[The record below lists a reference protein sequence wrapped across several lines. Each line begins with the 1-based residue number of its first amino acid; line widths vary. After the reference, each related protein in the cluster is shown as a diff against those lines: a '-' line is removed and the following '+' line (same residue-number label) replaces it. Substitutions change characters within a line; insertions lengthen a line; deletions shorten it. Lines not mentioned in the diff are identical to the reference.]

1 MDLFTCEDN
10 LRDGRDLYGLK
21 IIAKQ
26 PPQPAAAAQSHVEK
40 QQASFLDLVSR
51 FKVAIKYS
59 RL

>member
-1 MDLFTCEDN
+1 MFTCEDN

-26 PPQPAAAAQSHVEK
+26 PSAACSAQSHVEK